1 MEVKERIIKFGFQ
14 VRDLDRDYEKC
25 NNQDFDTGIY
35 HKFAYKEENEG
46 KNIENNLAEEKKDE
60 TLAAVKQTL

>member
-35 HKFAYKEENEG
+35 HKFAYKEENEE
-46 KNIENNLAEEKKDE
+46 KNI
-60 TLAAVKQTL
+60 